1 MTADGT
7 YRPSTRVTTAAELD
21 ALPVG
26 SVLVHP
32 LDPAWTLTRGS
43 YTDGRPWGGG
53 DGKRYASVT
62 VAAHDF
68 TVLFRPD
75 APQPAT
81 TDEVVGRALSTLYNA
96 EPGSREKDAAYETVS
111 AALAA
116 RGDAAPGE
124 VEWGVEIAPG
134 AIGATPDEATARS
147 MVTGSSAK
155 VVQRTVSA
163 WREVRP

>member
-7 YRPSTRVTTAAELD
+7 PTAPRAGETITTAAGYEEL
-21 ALPVG
+21 PIG

-43 YTDGRPWGGG
+43 YADGRPWGGS

-75 APQPAT
+75 APQPAAT
-81 TDEVVGRALSTLYNA
+81 
-96 EPGSREKDAAYETVS
+96 
-111 AALAA
+111 
-116 RGDAAPGE
+116 GE
-124 VEWGVEIAPG
+124 VEWGVRHAEAG
-134 AIGATPDEATARS
+134 WEGSDLDTWDVRGYLYDEATARFDAAKRE
-147 MVTGSSAK
+147 GSR

-163 WREVRP
+163 WREVS